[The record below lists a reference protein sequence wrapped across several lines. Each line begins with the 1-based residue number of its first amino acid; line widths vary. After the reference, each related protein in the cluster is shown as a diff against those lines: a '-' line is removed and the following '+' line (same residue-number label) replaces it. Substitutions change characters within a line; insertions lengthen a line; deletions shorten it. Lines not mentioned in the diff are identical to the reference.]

1 MSDTNQTPDTDIP
14 TTGQEVVAAA
24 SPTLGE
30 RVDSWVRSHPR
41 TVATAKGVG
50 RFALYVGGTVGVLA
64 LIGALGADPDEE
76 DDAYEEDE
84 EE

>member
-1 MSDTNQTPDTDIP
+1 MSDNQNPDTP
-14 TTGQEVVAAA
+14 TTTGQEVATTSA
-24 SPTLGE
+24 PTLGE

-41 TVATAKGVG
+41 TVSTAKAVG
-50 RFALYVGGTVGVLA
+50 RFTLYVGGTIGALA
-64 LIGALGADPDEE
+64 LIGALGSDPDES

>member
-1 MSDTNQTPDTDIP
+1 MSDNQNPDTP
-14 TTGQEVVAAA
+14 TATGQEVATTDTP
-24 SPTLGE
+24 SLGE
-30 RVDSWVRSHPR
+30 RVDSWIQAHPR

-50 RFALYVGGTVGVLA
+50 RFALYVGGTIGALA
-64 LIGALGADPDEE
+64 LIGALGSDPDEE

>member
-1 MSDTNQTPDTDIP
+1 MSDTNQNPDTP
-14 TTGQEVVAAA
+14 TTTGQEVATTA

-41 TVATAKGVG
+41 TVSTAKAVG
-50 RFALYVGGTVGVLA
+50 RFTLYVGGTIGALA
-64 LIGALGADPDEE
+64 LIGALGSDPDDET
-76 DDAYEEDE
+76 DAYEEDE

>member
-1 MSDTNQTPDTDIP
+1 MSDTNQTPDTP
-14 TTGQEVVAAA
+14 TTTGQEVATTA

-41 TVATAKGVG
+41 TVTTAKAVG
-50 RFALYVGGTVGVLA
+50 RFTLYVGGTIGALA
-64 LIGALGADPDEE
+64 LIGALGSDPDES
-76 DDAYEEDE
+76 DDAYEDE